1 MFRFKRFNFSASAKT
16 FRYQDFTIHLIAPD
30 ELPRDV
36 RGWYGLRASLSKID
50 SGVVQTFDLPRFVE
64 TAQQAQIL
72 SLQFA
77 KQMIDERQLPAE
89 ML

>member
-1 MFRFKRFNFSASAKT
+1 MFRFKRPNFLASART

-50 SGVVQTFDLPRFVE
+50 SNVVQTFDLPRFVE
-64 TAQQAQIL
+64 TVQEAQSL

-77 KQMIDERQLPAE
+77 KQMIDDRQLPME

>member
-1 MFRFKRFNFSASAKT
+1 MFRFKRFNASASATT
-16 FRYQDFTIHLIAPD
+16 FRYEDFTIYLIAPD

-50 SGVVQTFDLPRFVE
+50 SSVVQTFDLPRFVQ
-64 TAQQAQIL
+64 TAQEAQML

-77 KQMIDERQLPAE
+77 KQMIDDRHLPAD
-89 ML
+89 LL

>member
-1 MFRFKRFNFSASAKT
+1 MFRFKRFYVPAGART
-16 FRYQDFTIHLIAPD
+16 LRYQDFTIHLVAPD

-50 SGVVQTFDLPRFVE
+50 SSVVQTFDLPRFVQ
-64 TAQQAQIL
+64 TAQEAQML

-77 KQMIDERQLPAE
+77 KQMIDDRHLPAD
-89 ML
+89 LL